1 MMDKEQR
8 CYRTIKAILSKHGKP
23 PYKKQEIKSAI
34 TSAIREYDY
43 ISAITAYLWGAYNN
57 FDADAKIVF
66 KEVFAD
72 DLKKHDQTA
81 FYFFSFYFTH
91 DFKRTG
97 FDRRQ
102 YGDRRESYSL
112 DFFSETIRDLR
123 RGTERRR
130 PTEKRTTW
138 TRVTEWTSVP
148 FTATKSARKEDSL
161 GALLIDRQ
169 QMLDQLTDSEKP
181 QPAKIDSMN
190 TILSNLILYYE
201 THIQEGET
209 EWMSVVD
216 EETFQ
221 RAKDVMKL
229 LIKTKL
235 PTD

>member
-1 MMDKEQR
+1 MEKEQR

-23 PYKKQEIKSAI
+23 PYKKEEIKAAI
-34 TSAIREYDY
+34 TSSIREYDY

-57 FDADAKIVF
+57 FDAAAKIAF
-66 KEVFAD
+66 KEVFSD

-123 RGTERRR
+123 KGSERRR
-130 PTEKRTTW
+130 GMEKRTTW

-148 FTATKSARKEDSL
+148 FKTTRSGRQKGGD
-161 GALLIDRQ
+161 ALLTDRG
-169 QMLDQLTDSEKP
+169 QMLDQFADSENL
-181 QPAKIDSMN
+181 QPAKIESLN
-190 TILSNLILYYE
+190 TILSSLVTYYE
-201 THIQEGET
+201 THIQQGET
-209 EWMSVVD
+209 EWMIVAD
-216 EETFQ
+216 EEIFKH
-221 RAKDVMKL
+221 AKDVMKL

-235 PTD
+235 PTN

>member
-1 MMDKEQR
+1 MEKEQR
-8 CYRTIKAILSKHGKP
+8 CYRTIKAILAKHGKP
-23 PYKKQEIKSAI
+23 PYKKEEIKSAI
-34 TSAIREYDY
+34 SSAIREYDY
-43 ISAITAYLWGAYNN
+43 TSAITAYLWGAYNN
-57 FDADAKIVF
+57 FDAEAKIAF
-66 KEVFAD
+66 KEVFSD
-72 DLKKHDQTA
+72 DLKNHDQTA

-123 RGTERRR
+123 KGTERRR
-130 PTEKRTTW
+130 GMEKRTTW

-148 FTATKSARKEDSL
+148 FKAAKSAPGVSNLDT
-161 GALLIDRQ
+161 LLTDRP
-169 QMLDQLTDSEKP
+169 QMLDQIADSENRQAP
-181 QPAKIDSMN
+181 KIESLN
-190 TILSNLILYYE
+190 TILSSLITYYE
-201 THIQEGET
+201 THIQQEET

-221 RAKDVMKL
+221 RARDVMKL
-229 LIKTKL
+229 LIKVKL

>member
-1 MMDKEQR
+1 MEKEQR

-23 PYKKQEIKSAI
+23 PYKKEEIKSAI
-34 TSAIREYDY
+34 TSSIREYDY

-57 FDADAKIVF
+57 FDAGAKTAF
-66 KEVFAD
+66 KEIFSE

-123 RGTERRR
+123 KGTERRR

-148 FTATKSARKEDSL
+148 FKATRSGREKDSDT
-161 GALLIDRQ
+161 LLIDRG
-169 QMLDQLTDSEKP
+169 QMLDQLTDAEDRQVP
-181 QPAKIDSMN
+181 KIESLN
-190 TILSNLILYYE
+190 TILSSLVTYYE
-201 THIQEGET
+201 THIQQEET
-209 EWMSVVD
+209 EWMIVAD
-216 EETFQ
+216 EEIFQ
-221 RAKDVMKL
+221 RAKDVMKK
-229 LIKTKL
+229 LIKVKL
-235 PTD
+235 PAD